1 MVDPGPGKDTAVDLG
16 TVSATR
22 GHLRRGL
29 AAALAA
35 FVLAAG
41 AGTLLTSNAG
51 ANVPI
56 FSFTASPSTAQAGG
70 HPNIKFQM
78 TFGNRISS
86 PEKGFPVDPCD
97 CSDAKSIFTDFPG
110 GVVGD
115 PHATPICT
123 QVEFGSAHCPV
134 DSQVGVSAFGFGL
147 VPVYNLEPAGGQ
159 AGLLGLTVP
168 LLHFPV
174 YTIISA
180 RTGGDYG
187 LKASVEG
194 IGIHYFPL
202 GELQVKLWGV
212 PASPSNDPMRFHFGT
227 VVCYGFEGEDEATV
241 DWTQLLGHS
250 SCEDPKEFGPQPSN
264 SPQKPYLDNP
274 TSCGEALETHL
285 EILSYDNGTDSTE
298 APWPA
303 TTGCDQLTFNPSLY
317 AQPTAHSTDS
327 ASGLDVDLSVP
338 QNESPTVPSSSE
350 IHALTVTMPPG
361 MTINPNAADG
371 KSACADTEAEFGT
384 PLEARCPEY
393 AKVGTLTLDSTALP
407 GPIPGFIY
415 LGEPKPGD
423 RYRLFLTA
431 DGFGT
436 HVKLSGSVQPDPGT
450 GQLTIS
456 FPDLPQSPF
465 SDFDMHFFG
474 SERGLLATPPHCGTY
489 QVTSTFTPWDNVLP
503 TQTSSQPFTVSTGP
517 NGGPCPPAPSTF
529 NPTFHAGVASNT
541 AGAHSPFSIELNRPD
556 GDQRLASLSVT
567 PPPGLLATLKGIPYC
582 SDSAIAAAMGDTGL
596 AQQASPACPAASQ
609 IGTAITGAGAGTHP
623 LYVPGT
629 VYLAGPYKGEPLSL
643 VVVTPALSGPY
654 DLGNAVVRAAL
665 HVDPSD
671 ARITAV
677 TDPLPQVLSGI
688 PLRLRSIRVALDRK
702 GFTLN
707 PTNCSDLSVGAQAHG
722 TEGAVAGFNEHFQLA
737 NCAILPFAP
746 KLAVSLS
753 GGMKRTSNPAL
764 SATLAAPAGSANL
777 AATSVALPH
786 TLLLDNSHIN
796 NTCTKPELLSHTC
809 PASSLIGSAT
819 AVTPLLDAPLQGPV
833 YLTVGYGHKLPDVV
847 ADLNG
852 QIRILLDG
860 RIDTDK
866 KGGLRT
872 TFAGIP
878 DAPVSKF
885 TLNLKGGGKGLLV
898 NSKNL
903 CAARQVAIEKM
914 TGQNGKRAN
923 LNATIGT
930 NCGAGGKKARRR
942 SAGSHVRS
950 SRGSEG

>member
-1 MVDPGPGKDTAVDLG
+1 MVDAGPGKQTAGAVGLD
-16 TVSATR
+16 SAPRARSR
-22 GHLRRGL
+22 GGL
-29 AAALAA
+29 IAALAIFA
-35 FVLAAG
+35 LVAGIVLAP
-41 AGTLLTSNAG
+41 SAG

-56 FSFTASPSTAQAGG
+56 FTFTAGPSTTQAGG

-86 PEKGFPVDPCD
+86 PQHGYPVDPCD

-134 DSQVGVSAFGFGL
+134 DSQVGIAAFGFGL

-180 RTGGDYG
+180 RTGGDFG

-212 PASPSNDPMRFHFGT
+212 PASPANDPMRFHFGS

-274 TSCGEALETHL
+274 TSCGEELNTHL
-285 EILSYDNGTDSTE
+285 EILSYDNGTDTKD
-298 APWPA
+298 AAWPA
-303 TTGCDQLTFNPSLY
+303 TTGCDRLTFNPSLF
-317 AQPTAHSTDS
+317 AQPTAHTTDS

-350 IHALTVTMPPG
+350 IRALTVTMPPG

-371 KSACADTEAEFGT
+371 KTACADTEAAFGT
-384 PLEARCPEY
+384 PLEAHCPEY

-436 HVKLSGSVQPDPGT
+436 HVKLSGSVRPDPET
-450 GQLTIS
+450 GRLTIS

-474 SERGLLATPPHCGTY
+474 SERGLLATPPQCGTY
-489 QVTSTFTPWDNVLP
+489 QVTSTFTPWDAVLP
-503 TQTSSQPFTVSTGP
+503 DQTSSQPFTVDAGP
-517 NGGPCPPAPSTF
+517 NGSPCPPAPSAF
-529 NPTFHAGVASNT
+529 RPNFRAGVSSNT
-541 AGAHSPFSIELNRPD
+541 AGAHTPFSIEVNRPD
-556 GDQRLASLSVT
+556 GDQRLSTLDVS

-582 SDSAIAAAMGDTGL
+582 ADSAIAAAAAENHTGL
-596 AQQASPACPAASQ
+596 GEVGSPSCPAASR
-609 IGTAITGAGAGTHP
+609 IGSSTTGVGAGTHP
-623 LYVPGT
+623 LYVPGD
-629 VYLAGPYKGEPLSL
+629 VYLAGPYKGAPLSL
-643 VVVTPALSGPY
+643 VVITPGLSGPY
-654 DLGNAVVRAAL
+654 DLGNSVVRAAL
-665 HVDPSD
+665 NVDSST

-677 TDPLPQVLSGI
+677 TDPVTQILGGI
-688 PLRLRSIRVALDRK
+688 PLRVRSLQVSLDRP

-707 PTNCSDLSVGAQAHG
+707 PTNCSDLSVNAQVRG
-722 TEGAVAGFNEHFQLA
+722 TEGAAASFDERFQVA

-753 GGMKRTSNPAL
+753 GGMKRTANPAL
-764 SATLAAPAGSANL
+764 SATLTVPSGSANM
-777 AATSVALPH
+777 ATTSVALPH

-796 NTCTKPELLSHTC
+796 NTCTKPQLLSHTC
-809 PASSLIGSAT
+809 PDSSVIGYAT
-819 AVTPLLDAPLQGPV
+819 AETPLLGAPLQGPV
-833 YLTVGYGHKLPDVV
+833 YLAVGYGHKLPDVV
-847 ADLNG
+847 ADLGG

-866 KGGLRT
+866 QGGLRT

-885 TLNLKGGGKGLLV
+885 TLNLKGGGKGLLI

-903 CAARQVAIEKM
+903 CGAKQVAIEKM
-914 TGQNGKRAN
+914 TAQSGKATSV
-923 LNATIGT
+923 NAKIGT
-930 NCGAGGKKARRR
+930 RCGSARKKARR
-942 SAGSHVRS
+942 
-950 SRGSEG
+950 